1 MAKFNLNQIL
11 NDASRAA
18 AKGGEPTPRP
28 AESRMEKISVYD
40 LVPSE
45 DNFYSIREI
54 EELKAAIEIAGKVLQ
69 NLVVVPLDGGKYK
82 VIAGHR
88 RRLASISLVEEGK
101 PQYEFVPCDVEPNEE
116 AAEDQEVRDGLMLI
130 VTNSQREKT
139 AWDKIEEVRY
149 LREVLEKRMARDRS
163 PERDKARQIWLDSG
177 GTMTAREVAEKVGA
191 KPEQVRKW
199 KSLDNWNAALEAQ
212 KPPRKRGGQPGN
224 KNAAGAGAPMGNKNA
239 ETHGAY
245 SAVRIADLP
254 PEQREYIEGIT
265 LETEANMLT
274 ELRLLIAKEADLQ
287 NKIAALEG
295 ADPDTLYIDRVVEM
309 RTPKG
314 QERLKQQMEKLE
326 ALQREEDSL
335 LWDMDT
341 EGGKPPTRQQEKKLE
356 RLQRE
361 IAALQ
366 DTTGDKARELE
377 ESAYNVTMQTVIK
390 ASAFDRAMK
399 LEAELNKIHGRI
411 IKLLDSIKGY
421 ELESR
426 RVRLEERKYN
436 LAKQKLS
443 GAFEI
448 DPATG
453 EIDDET
459 EGDGDVFAD

>member
-1 MAKFNLNQIL
+1 
-11 NDASRAA
+11 
-18 AKGGEPTPRP
+18 
-28 AESRMEKISVYD
+28 
-40 LVPSE
+40 
-45 DNFYSIREI
+45 
-54 EELKAAIEIAGKVLQ
+54 
-69 NLVVVPLDGGKYK
+69 
-82 VIAGHR
+82 
-88 RRLASISLVEEGK
+88 
-101 PQYEFVPCDVEPNEE
+101 
-116 AAEDQEVRDGLMLI
+116 
-130 VTNSQREKT
+130 
-139 AWDKIEEVRY
+139 
-149 LREVLEKRMARDRS
+149 
-163 PERDKARQIWLDSG
+163 
-177 GTMTAREVAEKVGA
+177 
-191 KPEQVRKW
+191 
-199 KSLDNWNAALEAQ
+199 
-212 KPPRKRGGQPGN
+212 
-224 KNAAGAGAPMGNKNA
+224 
-239 ETHGAY
+239 
-245 SAVRIADLP
+245 
-254 PEQREYIEGIT
+254 
-265 LETEANMLT
+265 MLT

-314 QERLKQQMEKLE
+314 QERLKQQREKLE

>member
-1 MAKFNLNQIL
+1 
-11 NDASRAA
+11 
-18 AKGGEPTPRP
+18 
-28 AESRMEKISVYD
+28 
-40 LVPSE
+40 
-45 DNFYSIREI
+45 
-54 EELKAAIEIAGKVLQ
+54 
-69 NLVVVPLDGGKYK
+69 
-82 VIAGHR
+82 
-88 RRLASISLVEEGK
+88 
-101 PQYEFVPCDVEPNEE
+101 
-116 AAEDQEVRDGLMLI
+116 
-130 VTNSQREKT
+130 
-139 AWDKIEEVRY
+139 
-149 LREVLEKRMARDRS
+149 
-163 PERDKARQIWLDSG
+163 
-177 GTMTAREVAEKVGA
+177 
-191 KPEQVRKW
+191 
-199 KSLDNWNAALEAQ
+199 
-212 KPPRKRGGQPGN
+212 
-224 KNAAGAGAPMGNKNA
+224 MGNKNA

-335 LWDMDT
+335 LWDMDA
-341 EGGKPPTRQQEKKLE
+341 ESGKPPTRQQEKKLE

-448 DPATG
+448 DPTTG
-453 EIDDET
+453 EINDET